1 MLGLRDKNTIDLLRY
16 SFQIFI
22 FLMTLFKTTF
32 KTAKKKMI
40 ILGTKSCNLYAKL
53 KQKPIM
59 LYFINHYDEICL
71 LCFTLSTDPAAVF
84 NGTEQFCCWVI

>member
-40 ILGTKSCNLYAKL
+40 ILGTKFMQPVCQTQA
-53 KQKPIM
+53 M